1 MTFVED
7 IRTLLT
13 EELRGSEEESA
24 LYGALTGSPLLLE
37 FVQSLIGARDVE
49 SLRALCHGS
58 LELHALT
65 ERYGSV
71 PGALPTPAEEP
82 YAGCGP
88 VTGAVRAAAALGLVL
103 VDEEDRLAD
112 HLAVALTWLAHM
124 RAAADAPWP
133 AGRPAPACAHRDR
146 RSAPACARCTRLS
159 AVVAALGSDPH
170 GTTLFVWL
178 LALQMEDPK
187 KGASAT
193 VDVLLDRGDRGIR
206 ATLRAATLRGL
217 PAALVPDPWSMLLF
231 SADDR
236 FRSGLETA
244 WRTARPRRG
253 TGRGTVLWS
262 LADVDAPVDHVQDIS
277 LTAAFTVLVDELRR
291 RNRRVRGPLT
301 VRRLRGSTAV
311 VGGLDGGGR
320 MVGVTGYRNKLAAAA
335 DLDRVVVPDAD
346 LREALQHTRTPSTTI
361 VGVPGW
367 REAAR
372 RSRVRDRRGMLRVSA
387 VGIVVLAVGLTA
399 GLLVWNGQREDQ
411 RLRDTAAR
419 VRDEAYAQD
428 GNVDPG
434 LGLLLAMA
442 SDDIAGQAGDRTD
455 ALVTMAGEGSTLR
468 RILRPGE
475 GRFERLALSRDG
487 AWGALSTSTGAVDIV
502 STKSGDVVWH
512 QKGSGVEP
520 TAPGVFVNGLAVSPL
535 GQRVAFATSDLRL
548 TVVEN
553 KNRSWSVASR
563 TALPIPSDPGPLHSE
578 RNKVDHL
585 EFTSDRRSLVAY
597 VDTIGLLAYDVRHL
611 DAAPRRCPERGSAR
625 AMRAGGGT
633 VLLTKGREVVR
644 VDLRTCA
651 RSVVLTAPED
661 VVLHG
666 AVEDGGVTAA
676 ATRGAQLLT
685 LGPNRPETVI
695 ADRGPY
701 ETVSIASADDGA
713 HLSATRLSDSLGGT
727 YGWNAERR
735 AQEYGYPKA
744 GPSVMADGIVLRHH
758 GGVAE
763 LHDGGHSAATR
774 AWNRFYGG
782 MGSLAWAGQDLV
794 LRAGP
799 ALYLLPR
806 AKDLTSE
813 TMEDPKRYHRLALPK
828 DSTSRELA
836 TSRNGPW
843 AAVLYSR
850 KGERS
855 RDLAL
860 WNLTERRLTPVPL
873 PKKAGLRHVAFVDR
887 DLYAGYS
894 DGEVRRFTVSGGTW
908 RSAGSRRLA
917 AGVTALGGGGEGAD
931 RLYAVISKGSVAE
944 PSVVALRTS
953 DMSVT
958 ATRRL
963 TGGTAIA
970 KVEVMRDGQVV
981 VGSGAGAVTFFTAD
995 LQRRGRAF
1003 DGELQFVLDLTEI
1016 PGQGLL
1022 LVSGKSRSAVFGL
1035 NTMTPRDEWTMG
1047 APFLSADAPADGGIM
1062 ATYNYWTFNVALW
1075 NLEETDLRKR
1085 VCQVVGRDLTEEEWR
1100 QYVGGEVPY
1109 APVCRS

>member
-13 EELRGSEEESA
+13 AELDSPEEESA
-24 LYGALTGSPLLLE
+24 LYGALTRSPLLLE
-37 FVQSLIGARDVE
+37 FVQALVGAGDLE
-49 SLRALCHGS
+49 SLRALCHGTV
-58 LELHALT
+58 ELHELT
-65 ERYGSV
+65 ERYGTV
-71 PGALPTPAEEP
+71 PGALPTPADEP

-88 VTGAVRAAAALGLVL
+88 VTGAVRALAALGLVL
-103 VDEEDRLAD
+103 VDEEDRLAE
-112 HLAVALTWLAHM
+112 HLGVALTWLAHV

-133 AGRPAPACAHRDR
+133 AGR
-146 RSAPACARCTRLS
+146 SAPACARRDRLS
-159 AVVAALGSDPH
+159 AVVAALGTDPH
-170 GTTLFVWL
+170 GTALVVWL
-178 LALQMEDPK
+178 LALQEEHPK
-187 KGASAT
+187 KGATAT
-193 VDVLLDRGDRGIR
+193 VDVLLDRGDSGIR
-206 ATLRAATLRGL
+206 ATLRATTLRGL
-217 PAALVPDPWSMLLF
+217 PAALVPDPWSMPLF

-244 WRTARPRRG
+244 WRTARPKRG
-253 TGRGTVLWS
+253 RARERGTVLWS
-262 LADVDAPVDHVQDIS
+262 LTDVDGPVDHVQDIS

-291 RNRRVRGPLT
+291 KNRRLRGPLT
-301 VRRLRGSTAV
+301 VRRLGGSTAV
-311 VGGLDGGGR
+311 VGGVDGGGR

-346 LREALQHTRTPSTTI
+346 LKEALQHTRSPSTTI
-361 VGVPGW
+361 VGAPGW

-411 RLRDTAAR
+411 RLRDTATR
-419 VRDEAYAQD
+419 VLDEAYAQD
-428 GNVDPG
+428 DGVDPG
-434 LGLLLAMA
+434 LRLLLAMA
-442 SDDIAGQAGDRTD
+442 SDDIAGRAGDRTD
-455 ALVTMAGEGSTLR
+455 ALVTMAGESSSLR
-468 RILRPGE
+468 KLLRPEE
-475 GRFERLALSRDG
+475 GRFERLALSHDG
-487 AWGALSTSTGAVDIV
+487 AWGALSTSTGAVQIL
-502 STKSGDVVWH
+502 STKSGDVVWR

-553 KNRSWSVASR
+553 KKGSWSVASR
-563 TALPIPSDPGPLHSE
+563 TALPIPSRPGPLNSE

-611 DAAPRRCPERGSAR
+611 DAAPLRCPERGSAET
-625 AMRAGGGT
+625 MWAGKDE

-644 VDLRTCA
+644 VDLKTCA
-651 RSVVLTAPED
+651 RSVALTAPEG

-666 AVEDGGVTAA
+666 ALRADGVTAA

-701 ETVSIASADDGA
+701 ETVSMNSADDGA
-713 HLSATRLSDSLGGT
+713 HLSATRPSGRYGGT
-727 YGWNAERR
+727 YGWNVGER

-744 GPSVMADGIVLRHH
+744 GPAVMGNGIVLRHH

-763 LHDGGHSAATR
+763 LHDGDHSAATR

-813 TMEDPKRYHRLALPK
+813 TMQDPKRYHRLALPK

-843 AAVLYSR
+843 AAVLYSVKR
-850 KGERS
+850 ERS
-855 RDLAL
+855 RDLAV
-860 WNLTERRLTPVPL
+860 WDLTERRRTPVPL

-894 DGEVRRFTVSGGTW
+894 DGEVRRFTESGGTW

-931 RLYAVISKGSVAE
+931 RLYAVVSTGSADR
-944 PSVVALRTS
+944 PSVVALRTA
-953 DMSVT
+953 DLSVA

-963 TGGTAIA
+963 EGGTAIA

-981 VGSGAGAVTFFTAD
+981 VGSGAGVITFFTAD
-995 LQRRGRAF
+995 LQQRGRAS
-1003 DGELQFVLDLTEI
+1003 DGKLQFVLDLTEI

-1035 NTMTPRDEWTMG
+1035 NTMTPRDEWNMG
-1047 APFLSADAPADGGIM
+1047 SPFLSADAPPDGGVL

-1075 NLEETDLRKR
+1075 TLDESDLRAR

-1100 QYVGGEVPY
+1100 QYVGEDIPY
-1109 APVCRS
+1109 APVCKR